1 MISALNLE
9 VYDILLM
16 AGVGYY
22 MHMHRK
28 ISLVESVVIS
38 VVVLL
43 IKNYLL
49 DNQQIEQIGEKIEKL
64 MGNGVVE
71 TLSNTMEGLMNNNHS
86 GGSSCG
92 NNNKHEHLDEQNHFN
107 PEMTGGEELMNYEE
121 ENDPMY
127 FDDEPMYKD
136 GIMGGDEHV
145 PMNPNSVNGAMNTN
159 SVNSAMNPNSVNVV
173 NGVNGVNGAN
183 GVNSANGVNVANG
196 AMNPN
201 SGVNG
206 ANSAN
211 SGNSGNGANSANAGN
226 GTNAGNSANGANSG
240 NGANGTS
247 NQIANLMSQM
257 ENIGKPEGLEALDEL
272 TGGYAEIE
280 QSNNSVPLCEMIPE
294 TNIMQCYK
302 QMGEN
307 ANCNEGVVCGTPVKY
322 EDCSMK
328 GGYASY

>member
-9 VYDILLM
+9 VHDMLLM

-49 DNQQIEQIGEKIEKL
+49 DNQQIEQIGEKIEGL
-64 MGNGVVE
+64 MGNGIVE
-71 TLSNTMEGLMNNNHS
+71 TLSNTVETLMGNNHA

-92 NNNKHEHLDEQNHFN
+92 NNKHEHLDEQNHFN
-107 PEMTGGEELMNYEE
+107 PEMTGGIFNNFFGGEEPDPTVVEMEAQIAEIMNNSTGDNQGSNGNNEPDYGS
-121 ENDPMY
+121 DPDY
-127 FDDEPMYKD
+127 VSNT
-136 GIMGGDEHV
+136 GIVVSTNGG
-145 PMNPNSVNGAMNTN
+145 NNQGSNTDIVV
-159 SVNSAMNPNSVNVV
+159 STTGNVV
-173 NGVNGVNGAN
+173 STTG
-183 GVNSANGVNVANG
+183 NVV
-196 AMNPN
+196 
-201 SGVNG
+201 STT
-206 ANSAN
+206 
-211 SGNSGNGANSANAGN
+211 GNNQGSNTGNV
-226 GTNAGNSANGANSG
+226 
-240 NGANGTS
+240 
-247 NQIANLMSQM
+247 
-257 ENIGKPEGLEALDEL
+257 EALDEL

-280 QSNNSVPLCEMIPE
+280 QSNDSVPLCEMIPE

>member
-9 VYDILLM
+9 VHDMLLM

-49 DNQQIEQIGEKIEKL
+49 DNQQIEQIGEKIEGL
-64 MGNGVVE
+64 MGNGIVE
-71 TLSNTMEGLMNNNHS
+71 TLSNTVETLMGNNHA

-92 NNNKHEHLDEQNHFN
+92 NNKHEHLDEQNHFN
-107 PEMTGGEELMNYEE
+107 PEMTGGIFNNIYGGEEIDLGELE
-121 ENDPMY
+121 AELA
-127 FDDEPMYKD
+127 E
-136 GIMGGDEHV
+136 
-145 PMNPNSVNGAMNTN
+145 
-159 SVNSAMNPNSVNVV
+159 VV
-173 NGVNGVNGAN
+173 NTTGVTTDVNTTGVNTTGVNTT
-183 GVNSANGVNVANG
+183 GVNTTGVKTTNVNTTGVNTTVT
-196 AMNPN
+196 
-201 SGVNG
+201 V
-206 ANSAN
+206 
-211 SGNSGNGANSANAGN
+211 
-226 GTNAGNSANGANSG
+226 
-240 NGANGTS
+240 
-247 NQIANLMSQM
+247 
-257 ENIGKPEGLEALDEL
+257 EALDEQN
-272 TGGYAEIE
+272 GGYAEIE
-280 QSNNSVPLCEMIPE
+280 QSNDSVSLCEMIPE

>member
-9 VYDILLM
+9 VHDMLLM

-49 DNQQIEQIGEKIEKL
+49 DNQQIEQIGEKIEGL
-64 MGNGVVE
+64 MGNGIVE
-71 TLSNTMEGLMNNNHS
+71 TLSNTVETLMGNNHA

-92 NNNKHEHLDEQNHFN
+92 NNKHEHLDEQNHFN
-107 PEMTGGEELMNYEE
+107 PEMTGGIFNNIYGGEEIDLGELE
-121 ENDPMY
+121 AELA
-127 FDDEPMYKD
+127 E
-136 GIMGGDEHV
+136 
-145 PMNPNSVNGAMNTN
+145 
-159 SVNSAMNPNSVNVV
+159 VV
-173 NGVNGVNGAN
+173 NTTGVTTDVNTTGVNTTGVNTT
-183 GVNSANGVNVANG
+183 GVNTTGVKTTNVNTTGVNTT
-196 AMNPN
+196 
-201 SGVNG
+201 GVNTTG
-206 ANSAN
+206 VKT
-211 SGNSGNGANSANAGN
+211 
-226 GTNAGNSANGANSG
+226 TNVNTTGVN
-240 NGANGTS
+240 TTVTV
-247 NQIANLMSQM
+247 
-257 ENIGKPEGLEALDEL
+257 EALDEQN
-272 TGGYAEIE
+272 GGYAEIE
-280 QSNNSVPLCEMIPE
+280 QSNDSVSLCEMIPE

>member
-9 VYDILLM
+9 VHDMLLM

-49 DNQQIEQIGEKIEKL
+49 DNQQIEQIGEKIEGL
-64 MGNGVVE
+64 MGNGIVE
-71 TLSNTMEGLMNNNHS
+71 TLSNTVETLMNNNHV

-92 NNNKHEHLDEQNHFN
+92 NNKHEHLDEQNHFN
-107 PEMTGGEELMNYEE
+107 PEMTGGIFNNIYGGEEIDLGELE
-121 ENDPMY
+121 AELA
-127 FDDEPMYKD
+127 E
-136 GIMGGDEHV
+136 
-145 PMNPNSVNGAMNTN
+145 
-159 SVNSAMNPNSVNVV
+159 VV
-173 NGVNGVNGAN
+173 NTTGVTTDVNTTGVNTTGVNTT
-183 GVNSANGVNVANG
+183 GVNTTGVNTTGVKTTNV
-196 AMNPN
+196 NTT
-201 SGVNG
+201 GVN
-206 ANSAN
+206 
-211 SGNSGNGANSANAGN
+211 
-226 GTNAGNSANGANSG
+226 T
-240 NGANGTS
+240 TVTV
-247 NQIANLMSQM
+247 
-257 ENIGKPEGLEALDEL
+257 EALDEQN
-272 TGGYAEIE
+272 GGYAEIE
-280 QSNNSVPLCEMIPE
+280 QSNDSVSLCEMIPE